1 MLLSVDG
8 SAVHALAPR
17 NGPLSLCASLAGTP
31 WLTRWKTL
39 GERKRREKDCIEPY
53 QDAAGS
59 PLAFEKPV
67 ALDPPRS
74 RRSAKVGKVAQVL
87 QSFKDM
93 RGRVLVVDDDA
104 DARDALA
111 EALREGGYSVE
122 TAADAFKGLGKVP
135 DFTPDLVLTD
145 LKMPGMDGLEFLRK
159 LRSTGNDQPVI
170 VTTAFADVET
180 AVTALKEGAADY
192 LTKPLDLTELS
203 AVVAREMDRLRLHR
217 EAGLLRARLAECY
230 SFGNL
235 VGSSPAMQNVFK
247 VLPQVAASKA
257 SVLITGE
264 PGTGKEL
271 IATAIHQHSPR
282 AKEPFL
288 KLHCAA
294 LAEPLLESE
303 LFGHESDALAG
314 SPGRREGR
322 LQQAAGGTLFLDE
335 ISALPPA
342 LQVRLR
348 RFLQEHA
355 FERVGGEETL
365 HADVRVI
372 AASDHNLHEEATQGR
387 FRKDLFYLLNVVSID
402 LPPLRARPSDIL
414 ALAMHFLRKYASEDG
429 KSLEGFSDEALERLT
444 AYVWPGNVR
453 ELENAVAH
461 AVVLASGP
469 RVTAMELPPSVGLA
483 AATADIHIPGS
494 KMEDIE
500 RYAILA
506 TLEATRGSTTRAAEI
521 LGMSV
526 RTVQYRLQQ
535 YHSAPKDESRS
546 PAVIPKLPD

>member
-1 MLLSVDG
+1 
-8 SAVHALAPR
+8 
-17 NGPLSLCASLAGTP
+17 
-31 WLTRWKTL
+31 
-39 GERKRREKDCIEPY
+39 
-53 QDAAGS
+53 
-59 PLAFEKPV
+59 
-67 ALDPPRS
+67 
-74 RRSAKVGKVAQVL
+74 VAQVL
-87 QSFKDM
+87 HRLKGM
-93 RGRVLVVDDDA
+93 KGRVLVVDDDA
-104 DARDALA
+104 DARGALA

-135 DFTPDLVLTD
+135 DFAPDLVLTD

-159 LRSTGNDQPVI
+159 LRSGGYDMPVV

-203 AVVAREMDRLRLHR
+203 LVVGREMDRLRLHR
-217 EAGLLRARLAECY
+217 EAGLLRARLAERY
-230 SFGNL
+230 SFSNV
-235 VGSSPAMQNVFK
+235 VGSSPAMQNVLK

-271 IATAIHQHSPR
+271 LATTIHQYSPR
-282 AKEPFL
+282 AKGPFL

-294 LAEPLLESE
+294 LAEPLLDSE
-303 LFGHESDALAG
+303 LFGHESGALPG

-335 ISALPPA
+335 IFALPAA
-342 LQVRLR
+342 LQVRLL

-355 FERVGGEETL
+355 FERMGGEETL
-365 HADVRVI
+365 HVDVRVI
-372 AASDHNLHEEATQGR
+372 AASNHNLREEVAQGR
-387 FRKDLFYLLNVVSID
+387 FREDLFYCLNVVNID

-414 ALAMHFLRKYASEDG
+414 ALAMHFLHKYASEDG
-429 KSLEGFSDEALERLT
+429 KSLAGFSDEALEEL
-444 AYVWPGNVR
+444 ASYEWPGNVR

-469 RVTAMELPPSVGLA
+469 RVTAAELPPGVETPA
-483 AATADIHIPGS
+483 VRTAGIRIPGS

-500 RYAILA
+500 RHVILT
-506 TLEATRGSTTRAAEI
+506 TLEATRGSTTKAAEI

-526 RTVQYRLQQ
+526 RTIQYRLQQ
-535 YHSAPKDESRS
+535 YHSAPKSELHA
-546 PAVIPKLPD
+546 PAVIFKRPD